1 MRMRRVSGADVGVAA
16 RVVAGL
22 AVAGLGAELAAPD
35 ASARRRGGAGVLH
48 GRRRRRVG
56 ASWRRWRRVGVCRTR
71 RSGGRRDVAL
81 VGEPPIGRDG
91 VLRRAERDRPGAHE
105 LAQLVLDPV
114 LDPRALRGGVWLG
127 PEILDAGRAPTEL
140 K

>member
-48 GRRRRRVG
+48 GRRWRRVG
-56 ASWRRWRRVGVCRTR
+56 ASRTR

-127 PEILDAGRAPTEL
+127 PEV
-140 K
+140 